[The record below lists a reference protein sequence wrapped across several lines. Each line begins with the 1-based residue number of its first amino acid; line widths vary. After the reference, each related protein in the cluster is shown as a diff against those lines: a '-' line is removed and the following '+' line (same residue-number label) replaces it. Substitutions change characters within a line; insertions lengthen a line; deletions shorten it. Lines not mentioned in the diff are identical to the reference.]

1 VEVQTPQASV
11 RSAGEALNN
20 AHKTRKSGEPLGKD
34 DFLKLLMTQMTN
46 QDPLNPL
53 DSKGMMDQFAQMGNL
68 EQLQNIRGELET
80 LNKSQASILQSTAAN
95 YLDKDVTMK
104 GGTGQLSDGKA
115 TPFQFKLPRGAK
127 VEVAILDAGG
137 SPVRNLELGDQGP
150 GNHRVE
156 WDGHDADGD
165 VAPNGRYSYRIKA
178 QTDDGGEVPVDTFV
192 TGRVSGVRYEDGT
205 QFLRMNGEEFTLKDV
220 TGLSNESERMLGAR
234 KPLGPR
240 NDLTPMPPVKQ
251 KVK

>member
-1 VEVQTPQASV
+1 MEVQTTQASV
-11 RSAGEALNN
+11 RNAGEALNN
-20 AHKTRKSGEPLGKD
+20 AHKTRKPGEPLGKD

-53 DSKGMMDQFAQMGNL
+53 DSKGMMDQFAQMGSL
-68 EQLQNIRGELET
+68 EQLQNIRGELES
-80 LNKSQASILQSTAAN
+80 LNKSQANILQSTAAN

-104 GGTGQLSDGKA
+104 GGTGQVNEGKA
-115 TPFQFKLPRGAK
+115 LPFQFKLARDAN

-137 SPVRNLELGDQGP
+137 SPVRNLDLGSQGP

-165 VAPNGRYSYRIKA
+165 VAPNGRYTYQIKA
-178 QTDDGGEVPVDTFV
+178 QTDDGEAVPVDTFV

-205 QFLRMNGEEFTLKDV
+205 QYLRMNGEEFTLNDV
-220 TGLSNESERMLGAR
+220 TGLSNESDRMLGGR
-234 KPLGPR
+234 KPMGLR
-240 NDLTPMPPVKQ
+240 NDLTPMPPVSE
-251 KVK
+251 KVR